1 MLKFF
6 RAFTILSPKAK
17 RRMLLLLPVIIVGM
31 ALEALSVGMVI
42 PALGILIQESYFERF
57 PSLAPFFEI
66 LGHPSHTALI
76 TYGLLGLAL
85 TFTLK
90 NCFLLFQVMCQGTFV
105 YSAQREIAVQLF
117 RNYLERPYRFHLQ
130 VNSSELIRNLTTE
143 VNTFC
148 SYFLMPTLN
157 LLSEVLVVCAILSFI
172 LWIEPSGSICLGV
185 ALGLIAY
192 LFYQS
197 TNKLVGQWGNQ
208 RLHAEE
214 AKMKYLQQ
222 GFGGIKEIIM
232 SCNVPFFV
240 NRFHQ
245 PNRVSGLMFKREYI
259 FQYLPKQC
267 VEVLAIFGLT
277 GMCLFLLAKDKSSL
291 DVMHMLGVM
300 ATAGFR
306 LIPSFSRILTNLQSI
321 RFGWA
326 SVETLAK
333 EFEQPVVREKK
344 SAPLKINRTEKF
356 SFNHKISLRDICF
369 SYNHQPSSMVIK
381 NANLEIYKGQSI
393 GLIGESGSGKS
404 TFANLVLGFMSPTSG
419 QLLVDNQK
427 IDSDHLPEW
436 RTLLGYVPQD
446 VYLMDDTLLRNI
458 AFGLND
464 EDIDKTRAVE
474 VLKIARLDQF
484 VENSVDGLQ
493 MMLGERGV
501 RISGGQK
508 QRVGIARALYHD
520 PEILVFDEST
530 SSLDPKTESEILE
543 TLKPLKGKKTFIIIA
558 HRKTALKDCDFIYK
572 IEEGKISQENKI

>member
-1 MLKFF
+1 
-6 RAFTILSPKAK
+6 
-17 RRMLLLLPVIIVGM
+17 
-31 ALEALSVGMVI
+31 
-42 PALGILIQESYFERF
+42 
-57 PSLAPFFEI
+57 
-66 LGHPSHTALI
+66 
-76 TYGLLGLAL
+76 
-85 TFTLK
+85 
-90 NCFLLFQVMCQGTFV
+90 
-105 YSAQREIAVQLF
+105 
-117 RNYLERPYRFHLQ
+117 
-130 VNSSELIRNLTTE
+130 
-143 VNTFC
+143 
-148 SYFLMPTLN
+148 
-157 LLSEVLVVCAILSFI
+157 
-172 LWIEPSGSICLGV
+172 
-185 ALGLIAY
+185 
-192 LFYQS
+192 
-197 TNKLVGQWGNQ
+197 
-208 RLHAEE
+208 
-214 AKMKYLQQ
+214 
-222 GFGGIKEIIM
+222 
-232 SCNVPFFV
+232 
-240 NRFHQ
+240 
-245 PNRVSGLMFKREYI
+245 
-259 FQYLPKQC
+259 
-267 VEVLAIFGLT
+267 
-277 GMCLFLLAKDKSSL
+277 
-291 DVMHMLGVM
+291 
-300 ATAGFR
+300 
-306 LIPSFSRILTNLQSI
+306 LTNLQSI

-484 VENSVDGLQ
+484 VENSLDGLQ

-530 SSLDPKTESEILE
+530 TSLDPKTESEILE